1 MAIIPSN
8 VSPILTINRIKVQI
22 FNHTFIFLEY
32 TMKNQ
37 ILHLAIFFFALLAT
51 ENLQIHF
58 FFESLIFN
66 FSFWRNVVSKSNA
79 ASSSSPLRARHPA
92 RQRGPA
98 RASVRPS
105 VCPPARYWQAWL
117 AIWLLLPQATFFF
130 FPPLICQ
137 IIVAES
143 VRAAKFSLVKTYQ
156 NSLSLTASV
165 ITTFC
170 LFVHSEYWTLT
181 SF

>member
-1 MAIIPSN
+1 
-8 VSPILTINRIKVQI
+8 
-22 FNHTFIFLEY
+22 
-32 TMKNQ
+32 
-37 ILHLAIFFFALLAT
+37 
-51 ENLQIHF
+51 
-58 FFESLIFN
+58 
-66 FSFWRNVVSKSNA
+66 
-79 ASSSSPLRARHPA
+79 
-92 RQRGPA
+92 
-98 RASVRPS
+98 
-105 VCPPARYWQAWL
+105 
-117 AIWLLLPQATFFF
+117 
-130 FPPLICQ
+130 LICQ